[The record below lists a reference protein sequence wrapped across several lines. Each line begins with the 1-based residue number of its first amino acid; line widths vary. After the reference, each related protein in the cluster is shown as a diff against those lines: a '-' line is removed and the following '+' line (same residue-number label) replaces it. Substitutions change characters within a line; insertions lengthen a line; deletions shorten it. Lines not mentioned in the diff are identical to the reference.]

1 MGKGFKSIT
10 YSFEG
15 SGNFISFV
23 DDFNKLIEALKEEL
37 EDDLNEDDVI
47 EIYKINNER
56 IENQTQYN
64 LFVNDDS
71 LTELRINVKKI
82 NKFEKEKQEQ
92 ERLEKER
99 LEKERLEKERLEK
112 ERLEKERLEKER
124 LEKERLEKERL
135 EKERLEKERLKQ
147 LEKERIEKEKLKRK
161 ATENTT
167 MIKDELINKLS
178 TLIDNKISQFYQ
190 QLNENKEQINSMC
203 QNFEKKINEIEKINQ
218 SKNNQLHLK
227 IKKISNIIKNL
238 EENQQILYQ
247 KSNNTEKIESLLKNL
262 KSNYENNNVEIKKQ
276 FNNITKNIENI
287 INKPL
292 EEFIKNNNKQ
302 ITESQSSILNK
313 NADMQSEF
321 NKIQTKINE
330 LKHFKKVN
338 NPTYFNT
345 FSSFN
350 TGSENYSDE
359 QSYFPNNEIELKIL
373 TEKNK
378 FKYSDL
384 KNGLEKIKISFKSKN
399 ELPKNCKFATLKNSQ
414 KDIYFDDFLFVK
426 EIPKDTDT
434 EAALRFKFENNN
446 KKLSGKYSIYF
457 GLYKPQNILVK
468 KFKYELEIN

>member
-37 EDDLNEDDVI
+37 EDELNDDDVI

-64 LFVNDDS
+64 VFVNDDS

-92 ERLEKER
+92 
-99 LEKERLEKERLEK
+99 
-112 ERLEKERLEKER
+112 ERLEKER

-227 IKKISNIIKNL
+227 IKKISDIIKNL

-384 KNGLEKIKISFKSKN
+384 KNGSEKIKISFKSKN
-399 ELPKNCKFATLKNSQ
+399 DLPKNCKFATLKSQ